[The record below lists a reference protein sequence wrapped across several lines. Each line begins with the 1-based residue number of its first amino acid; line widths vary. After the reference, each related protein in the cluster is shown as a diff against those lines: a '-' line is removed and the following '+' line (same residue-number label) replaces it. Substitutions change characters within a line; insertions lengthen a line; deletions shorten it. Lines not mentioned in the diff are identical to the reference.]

1 MMREKALDFVEPQS
15 EGLVAI
21 INGQLNQSILPIGG
35 HMNGNAKQQN
45 GVWRCS
51 RARLDSRFF
60 RVCIVRKYI

>member
-45 GVWRCS
+45 E
-51 RARLDSRFF
+51 
-60 RVCIVRKYI
+60 